1 MRVNCKYTYVYFY
14 MLVFTLFYSSFTP
27 FYSSLHHVFTLFY
40 SSFTLFYSSLPI
52 AKPVI
57 SILPELV
64 KPLNLSSFFKTIK
77 TTTVPVVTK
86 VVVLFKLYLI
96 IINYK
101 RLLRN

>member
-1 MRVNCKYTYVYFY
+1 MRVNCKCTYVYFY
-14 MLVFTLFYSSFTP
+14 ML
-27 FYSSLHHVFTLFY
+27 VFTLFY

-57 SILPELV
+57 SILPELL
-64 KPLNLSSFFKTIK
+64 KPLNLSSFIKTIK
-77 TTTVPVVTK
+77 TTTVPVVIK

-101 RLLRN
+101 RLLRNWIIKPTGEMKDTRRECFI